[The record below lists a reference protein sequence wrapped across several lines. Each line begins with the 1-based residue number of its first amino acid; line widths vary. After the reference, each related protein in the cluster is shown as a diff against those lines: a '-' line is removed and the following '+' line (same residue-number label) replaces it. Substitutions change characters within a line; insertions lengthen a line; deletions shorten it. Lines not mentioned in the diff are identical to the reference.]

1 MDRIQKALDKA
12 REQAA
17 LEGGVKPNGQSRID
31 FTKARAVADKS
42 KSAFEDIEYT
52 QSKIQNTSLAQLAEN
67 RIISCDY
74 TNQDASSF
82 RMLRTQVLTRMR
94 ANQWQTLAITSA
106 RDGEGKSL
114 VAANLAVAMAM
125 EPNQTVLL
133 VDMDLRKPSIADY
146 FSLSVGM
153 GLKDYM
159 QGDIKLAEILIHPGF
174 KRLVILP
181 GKGRT
186 DNSAELL
193 SSPKMAQLV
202 AELKARYSAR
212 IILFDLP
219 PVLQTDDLKLT
230 SGYFDGILFV
240 LEDGKNSAADIN
252 RAMQLLNP
260 EKIIGSVLNKASYAQ
275 QHQYY

>member
-12 REQAA
+12 RQQAA
-17 LEGGVKPNGQSRID
+17 HEGVMHNRPPRSDFSRP
-31 FTKARAVADKS
+31 KAFAGKKS
-42 KSAFEDIEYT
+42 PLEDIEYT
-52 QSKIQNTSLAQLAEN
+52 HTDVQNISLDQLTAK
-67 RIISCDY
+67 RVIASDY
-74 TNQDASSF
+74 NNPEASSF

-94 ANQWQTLAITSA
+94 ANEWQTLAITSA
-106 RDGEGKSL
+106 NDGEGKSL
-114 VAANLAVAMAM
+114 VASNLAVAMAM
-125 EPNQTVLL
+125 ELNQTVLL

-146 FSLSVGM
+146 FSLSADV

-159 QGDIKLAEILIHPGF
+159 ENDIQLSETLINPGL

-181 GKGRT
+181 GKGRA

-193 SSPKMAQLV
+193 SSPKMAKLV

-212 IILFDLP
+212 VIIFDLP
-219 PVLQTDDLKLT
+219 PMLQTDDLKLT

-240 LEDGKNSAADIN
+240 LEDGKNTAPDLQ

-260 EKIIGSVLNKASYAQ
+260 EKIIGTVLNKASQAQ

>member
-12 REQAA
+12 RQQAA
-17 LEGGVKPNGQSRID
+17 LDGVGGAVEKRD
-31 FTKARAVADKS
+31 FTKPRMVADKS
-42 KSAFEDIEYT
+42 KSAFDDIAYT
-52 QSKIQNTSLAQLAEN
+52 HSQIQSITPAQLAAK
-67 RIISCDY
+67 RIIAGDFTSP
-74 TNQDASSF
+74 DASSF
-82 RMLRTQVLTRMR
+82 RMLRTQILTRMR
-94 ANQWQTLAITSA
+94 TNQWQTLAITSA

-114 VAANLAVAMAM
+114 IASNLAIAMAM
-125 EPNQTVLL
+125 ETNQTVLL
-133 VDMDLRKPSIADY
+133 VDMDLRKPSIANY
-146 FSLSVGM
+146 FSLSVDS

-159 QGDIKLAEILIHPGF
+159 EQDIKLADILIHPGF

-181 GKGRT
+181 GKGRAN
-186 DNSAELL
+186 NSAELL

-219 PVLQTDDLKLT
+219 PMLQTDDLKLT

-240 LEDGKNSAADIN
+240 LEDGKNNAADIQ

-260 EKIIGSVLNKASYAQ
+260 EKIIGTVLNKASYAQ

>member
-12 REQAA
+12 RQQAA
-17 LEGGVKPNGQSRID
+17 REGVSQNGQTQPD
-31 FTKARAVADKS
+31 FTRPKAVAEKHR
-42 KSAFEDIEYT
+42 SAFENIEYSHT
-52 QSKIQNTSLAQLAEN
+52 NVQKITLDQLMAK
-67 RIISCDY
+67 RVIATDY
-74 TNQDASSF
+74 NNPEASSF

-106 RDGEGKSL
+106 RDAEGKSL
-114 VAANLAVAMAM
+114 IASNLAMAMAM
-125 EPNQTVLL
+125 ELNQTVLL
-133 VDMDLRKPSIADY
+133 VDMDLRKPMIADY
-146 FSLSVGM
+146 FSLSVDV

-159 QGDIKLAEILIHPGF
+159 EKDIKLSDTLINPGV

-181 GKGRT
+181 GKGRA

-219 PVLQTDDLKLT
+219 PMLQTDDLKLT
-230 SGYFDGILFV
+230 ADYFDGILFV
-240 LEDGKNSAADIN
+240 VEDGKNPAADLQ

-260 EKIIGSVLNKASYAQ
+260 ERIIGTVLNKANQAQ

>member
-12 REQAA
+12 RQQAA
-17 LEGGVKPNGQSRID
+17 LDGSLRGPARVD
-31 FTKARAVADKS
+31 FTQPRVVPDKS
-42 KSAFEDIEYT
+42 KSAFDAIEYT
-52 QSKIQNTSLAQLAEN
+52 QSNIQHITVAQLAAK
-67 RIISCDY
+67 RVIAGDF
-74 TNQDASSF
+74 TNPDASSF
-82 RMLRTQVLTRMR
+82 RMLRTQILTRMR
-94 ANQWQTLAITSA
+94 TNQWQTLAITSA

-125 EPNQTVLL
+125 ELNQTVLL
-133 VDMDLRKPSIADY
+133 VDMDLRKPSIAHY
-146 FSLSVGM
+146 FSLSVDL

-159 QGDIKLAEILIHPGF
+159 EKDIKLADILIHPGF

-181 GKGRT
+181 GKDRAN
-186 DNSAELL
+186 NSAELL

-219 PVLQTDDLKLT
+219 PILQTDDLKLT

-240 LEDGKNSAADIN
+240 LQDGKNNAADIQ

-260 EKIIGSVLNKASYAQ
+260 EKIIGTVLNKASYAQ